1 MGAYSMKREHP
12 YQEEDNE
19 SYYEEEEEELDQA
32 QNDNFMKA
40 SSNFG
45 NQNQNGYK
53 PRYQQ

>member
-1 MGAYSMKREHP
+1 MKREHP